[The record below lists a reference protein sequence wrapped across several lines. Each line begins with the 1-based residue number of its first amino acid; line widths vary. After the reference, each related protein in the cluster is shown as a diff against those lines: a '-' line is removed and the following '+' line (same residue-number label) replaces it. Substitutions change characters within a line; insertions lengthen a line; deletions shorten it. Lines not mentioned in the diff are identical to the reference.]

1 MLFSKPTPKYTM
13 MLYLKNT
20 ISRFALFAFVLI
32 STHLP
37 AQVILQALEAGNN
50 NAGPGVRYF
59 SSQTRSASK
68 VFTRNNC
75 PAGQVGGTRNVT
87 RTVTFSAY
95 SPISQSDADTYA
107 GNMAYSEALRL
118 VNEEGQ
124 AEANA
129 NATCTPTSN
138 PTPTPPTPVPP
149 RISRYTCKRSTHYNT
164 YFNYPIDPP
173 PIQQVHLN
181 CNDIFQG
188 IYNVDFQSEIDVS
201 RGWETIR
208 FRDGYCRFG
217 NEIKAYGQQVS
228 EGVFCT
234 PNY

>member
-1 MLFSKPTPKYTM
+1 M

-20 ISRFALFAFVLI
+20 ISRFALFALVLI

-87 RTVTFSAY
+87 RTGTFSAY

-118 VNEEGQ
+118 VNQEGQ

-138 PTPTPPTPVPP
+138 PNPIPPTPVPP
-149 RISRYTCKRSTHYNT
+149 GRSRYTCVRTTNYYLYLDSPIWPQPIEQIHLICEDIYEGDFNQGYESNINETTPWRHIRDTRGHCRS
-164 YFNYPIDPP
+164 
-173 PIQQVHLN
+173 
-181 CNDIFQG
+181 
-188 IYNVDFQSEIDVS
+188 
-201 RGWETIR
+201 
-208 FRDGYCRFG
+208 G
-217 NEIKAYGQQVS
+217 NNIKSYYQIVTQ
-228 EGVFCT
+228 GVFCT